1 VYCATLEYSSPVGRT
16 YEQHTD
22 LSYISFALAAS
33 RKQQAGRSRAIT
45 PASIWQRNVN
55 TSKMTFQRIVSLNAF
70 IIAATL
76 SPESIAFNPIKNGSI
91 NSHTRSMT
99 SLKMVSVDRRHALET
114 FVAGFSILTGAAGS
128 ANAAANPALETFK
141 GKCYGIMMIT
151 SGEQSLCTAVPTKYL
166 SLPL

>member
-1 VYCATLEYSSPVGRT
+1 
-16 YEQHTD
+16 
-22 LSYISFALAAS
+22 
-33 RKQQAGRSRAIT
+33 
-45 PASIWQRNVN
+45 
-55 TSKMTFQRIVSLNAF
+55 MTFQKIVSLNAF

-99 SLKMVSVDRRHALET
+99 SLKMVSVDRRQALET

-141 GKCYGIMMIT
+141 GKCMI
-151 SGEQSLCTAVPTKYL
+151 S
-166 SLPL
+166 